1 MNKTLFDRGN
11 PKETKHLVWKTVSRE
26 PSFTCPIF
34 SLENV
39 VRESSDGRKGTFVSV
54 HSPEW
59 VVVLPWFRDEE
70 GVARFIIE
78 QQYRHGS
85 DSVTREFPAGLVEEG
100 EKAELAASREL
111 KEETGAVAKKLT
123 LLGNV
128 SPNSAFMDNRQ
139 NFYLAEGLELVSG
152 QSLDPNEQI
161 DVLSVPVQEVIENMG
176 YGLYDNGIMMMA
188 LGFFLRLTTERKD
201 LL

>member
-1 MNKTLFDRGN
+1 MNKDTFNRGKPN
-11 PKETKHLVWKTVSRE
+11 ETEHLIWKTESRE
-26 PSFTCPIF
+26 KTFTCPIF

-39 VRESSDGRKGTFVSV
+39 VRSSQDGRRGTFVSV
-54 HSPEW
+54 HSPHW
-59 VVVLPWFRDEE
+59 IVVIPYFKDDK
-70 GVARFIIE
+70 GVPHFIVE

-100 EKAELAASREL
+100 EDPLVAAKREL
-111 KEETGAVAKKLT
+111 LEETGAVANKWT

-139 NFYLAEGLELVSG
+139 SFYLAEDLSLKGD

-161 DVLSVPVQEVIENMG
+161 DVLSLPVDEVIKDMG
-176 YGLYDNGIMMMA
+176 TGLWDNGIMMMA
-188 LGFFLRLTTERKD
+188 LGFFLRLRLERKD
-201 LL
+201 F